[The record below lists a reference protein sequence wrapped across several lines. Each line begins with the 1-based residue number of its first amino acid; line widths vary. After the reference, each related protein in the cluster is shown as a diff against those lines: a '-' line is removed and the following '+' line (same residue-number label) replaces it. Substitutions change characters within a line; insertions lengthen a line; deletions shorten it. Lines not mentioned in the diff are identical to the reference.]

1 MGELSRITSFDQ
13 LDPKRDPALL
23 GYPPTLP
30 IEIALKTAPL
40 ARIREEYGYSEEE
53 WAELKYNPN
62 FREDLSKAIQ
72 TVKVEGMSFRLKA
85 RLQAEEMLKT
95 SWRTVHDPATPAA
108 VKADLIKATMRW
120 AGYDNK
126 DNAVGGGGVGFAIQI
141 NLNNKG

>member
-1 MGELSRITSFDQ
+1 MGELSRITSFDL
-13 LDPKRDPALL
+13 LDPARDPAKL

-40 ARIREEYGYSEEE
+40 SRIREEYGYTEEE
-53 WAELKYNPN
+53 WAELKFNPN

-95 SWRTVHDPATPAA
+95 SWRLIHDPATAAA
-108 VKADLIKATMRW
+108 VKADLIKSTMRW

-126 DNAVGGGGVGFAIQI
+126 ESAISGGGVGFAIQI